1 MFVATHDLSPSS
13 RASITSRRAR
23 PDCGFWNICIVQH
36 VVDGSRSRRTMKAS
50 SFAIVSVLVCVGCLV
65 PAVWWLLP
73 QRLSPAPIEPSE
85 VIAVFRSSMPVGA
98 EKKVARGHK
107 LEFVRWLDMGLT
119 NGRSEEHTSEL

>member
-1 MFVATHDLSPSS
+1 
-13 RASITSRRAR
+13 
-23 PDCGFWNICIVQH
+23 
-36 VVDGSRSRRTMKAS
+36 MKAS

-119 NGRSEEHTSEL
+119 NGRAALYRIIDGRPPAEVLAALKRDPHVSAAQRNKRYRWSPH